1 MHELTVVSSLLNAVT
16 EHVRA
21 YHKKSQDKK
30 VWINAEGE
38 NCSRVTAIIVEV
50 GEMTCID
57 PSRLTFCFEQLKQ
70 RCGFG
75 NAALKVVFKKAEM
88 LCEGCQS
95 LYHPDYPNQ
104 ICKCGSSKRSVLSGN
119 QLHLTE
125 IEIS

>member
-21 YHKKSQDKK
+21 YHETSQDKK
-30 VWINAEGE
+30 AWINEEGE
-38 NCSRVTAIIVEV
+38 NCERVTAIIVEV

-75 NAALKVVFKKAEM
+75 NAVLKVIFRKAEM
-88 LCEGCQS
+88 VCEGCKS
-95 LYHPDYPNQ
+95 RYHPDYPNQ
-104 ICKCGSSKRSVLSGN
+104 MCACGSSQRTVVSGD

-125 IEIS
+125 IEIN